1 MLVDEEDE
9 TVPLGVTMTEIAAV
23 REVGGNDYYTRLV
36 FSKNLINK
44 YKRDTVNINAN
55 VVRANHGE
63 TKIQVLGSGDPSYK
77 YQQFSLKQSP
87 LTHIS
92 APTAG
97 GTESTLELKVDDVL
111 WEQVPSFYSLGIN
124 ALAYVVR
131 IQDSG
136 ETNII
141 FGDGIHGKRP
151 TAGIENI
158 RARYRVGIGRSGMLK
173 ASQLNL
179 LMDRPL
185 GARSV
190 TNPLSTS
197 GAEDSER
204 LDDARINAPLHT
216 LTLGRVVSLKD
227 FEDFAKAFAGIAKA
241 QANWIWDNEN
251 RSIHLTVGS

>member
-1 MLVDEEDE
+1 M
-9 TVPLGVTMTEIAAV
+9 
-23 REVGGNDYYTRLV
+23 
-36 FSKNLINK
+36 
-44 YKRDTVNINAN
+44 
-55 VVRANHGE
+55 
-63 TKIQVLGSGDPSYK
+63 
-77 YQQFSLKQSP
+77 
-87 LTHIS
+87 
-92 APTAG
+92 
-97 GTESTLELKVDDVL
+97 KVDDVL

-251 RSIHLTVGS
+251 RSIHLTVAAVDGKQLDENMHRNLAVCDQCRQRSFDQSNYRFIHVHPI